1 MNLWHRV
8 DPKSITSENFLACIE
23 IPQGSKNKYELD
35 KYSGALKLDRILFT
49 STHYPHNYGFIP
61 KTLAD
66 DGDALDVLVICS
78 EPIVPLALVEC
89 HPIGMILMEDGG
101 SKDAKILAVA
111 VNDPIYN
118 KYTNIDQLPDHLLR
132 EIMHF
137 FSVYKEL
144 EGKKTVVDD
153 VTGPTKAKVV
163 IEKCIESYIKKFGE
177 DPVLEYKKRE
187 E

>member
-8 DPKSITSENFLACIE
+8 NPSDIKPEKFLACIE

-35 KYSGALKLDRILFT
+35 KYSGALKLDRILYT

-66 DGDALDVLVICS
+66 DGDALDVLVISS
-78 EPIVPLALVEC
+78 EPIVPLALVDC
-89 HPIGMILMEDGG
+89 RPIGLLEMIDGG

-111 VNDPIYN
+111 INDPVYN
-118 KYTNIDQLPDHLLR
+118 QITNINQIYDHVLR
-132 EIMHF
+132 EIKHF

-144 EGKKTVVDD
+144 EGKSTVIDKVD
-153 VTGPTKAKVV
+153 GPETAQK
-163 IEKCIESYIKKFGE
+163 IIQDCISAYNEKFGE
-177 DPVLEYKKRE
+177 NYKD
-187 E
+187 

>member
-8 DPKSITSENFLACIE
+8 NPKDIQPENFLACIE

-35 KYSGALKLDRILFT
+35 KYSGALKLDRILYT

-89 HPIGMILMEDGG
+89 YPIGLLEMVDGG
-101 SKDAKILAVA
+101 SKDAKILAIA
-111 VNDPIYN
+111 KNDPVYN
-118 KYTNIDQLPDHLLR
+118 SFTDIKQIPDHILK
-132 EIMHF
+132 EIQHF
-137 FSVYKEL
+137 FQVYKQL
-144 EGKKTVVDD
+144 EGKETVVNKIR
-153 VTGPTKAKVV
+153 GRQIAMEV
-163 IEKCIESYIKKFGE
+163 IEKCIKAYVEKFGV
-177 DPVLEYKKRE
+177 DPILEYRKE

>member
-8 DPKSITSENFLACIE
+8 NPADVKPEKFLACIE

-35 KYSGALKLDRILFT
+35 KYSGALKLDRILYT

-66 DGDALDVLVICS
+66 DGDALDVLVISS

-89 HPIGMILMEDGG
+89 RPIGMLEMVDSG

-111 VNDPIYN
+111 INDPVYN
-118 KYTNIDQLPDHLLR
+118 NVNNIDEISDHVLR
-132 EIMHF
+132 EIKHF
-137 FSVYKEL
+137 FTVYKEL
-144 EGKKTVVDD
+144 EGKSTVIDN
-153 VTGPTKAKVV
+153 VTGPEKAKKVIQLCIDAY
-163 IEKCIESYIKKFGE
+163 IEKFGL
-177 DPVLEYKKRE
+177 DPVLEYRKAE
-187 E
+187 

>member
-8 DPKSITSENFLACIE
+8 NPSEITPEKFLACIE

-35 KYSGALKLDRILFT
+35 KYSGALKLDRILYT

-89 HPIGMILMEDGG
+89 YPIGLLEMLDNGA
-101 SKDAKILAVA
+101 KDAKILAIA
-111 VNDPIYN
+111 KNDPVYN
-118 KYTNIDQLPDHLLR
+118 SFTEISQIPDHILK
-132 EIMHF
+132 EIRHF
-137 FSVYKEL
+137 FQVYKQL
-144 EGKKTVVDD
+144 EGKETVVDEIKGRD
-153 VTGPTKAKVV
+153 VAMKV
-163 IEKCIESYIKKFGE
+163 IKTCIDAYKENFGE
-177 DPVLEYKKRE
+177 SPIVDYKKE
-187 E
+187 

>member
-8 DPKSITSENFLACIE
+8 NPDHVKPENFLACIE

-35 KYSGALKLDRILFT
+35 KYSGALKLDRILYT

-89 HPIGMILMEDGG
+89 YPIGLLEMIDGG
-101 SKDAKILAVA
+101 EKDAKILAIA
-111 VNDPIYN
+111 KNDPVYN
-118 KYTNIDQLPDHLLR
+118 SFTDISQIPDHILK
-132 EIMHF
+132 EIQHF
-137 FSVYKEL
+137 FKVYKEL
-144 EGKKTVVDD
+144 EGKMTVVDEIRGRD
-153 VTGPTKAKVV
+153 VATKVIKKCIDAY
-163 IEKCIESYIKKFGE
+163 IEKFGV
-177 DPVLEYKKRE
+177 DPVLEYRKEK
-187 E
+187 